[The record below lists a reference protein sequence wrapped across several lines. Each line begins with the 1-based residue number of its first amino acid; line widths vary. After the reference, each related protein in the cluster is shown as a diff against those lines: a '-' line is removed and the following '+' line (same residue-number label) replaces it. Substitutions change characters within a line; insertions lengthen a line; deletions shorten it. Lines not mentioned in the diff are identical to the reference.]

1 MAMNF
6 FETRPTRLNVQ
17 ASIAPTVSL
26 HSAVTPAAQVDP
38 SVDGCLLGQQTKYR
52 AGAFTWRADDRPAIV
67 HEEGERSIQ
76 PLGGWSKR
84 LVDIVIA
91 LVAMILASPVMLLVA
106 ILIRATGGAPAIFA
120 QSRVGFNGKPFI
132 CYKFR
137 TMVTN
142 SEQALRDHLANNAQA
157 AQEWKETRKLK
168 HDPRITILGQ
178 MLRKS
183 SLDELPQLINILRGD
198 MSCVGPRPIMAD
210 ELERYGLHA
219 NDYLRA
225 RPGLTGLWQ
234 VTGRNDTDYSQRV
247 LLDSRYVR
255 NWSLWGDLVILA
267 RTTVAVM
274 RFDQTS

>member
-1 MAMNF
+1 MAMDF

-17 ASIAPTVSL
+17 ASISPTVSL
-26 HSAVTPAAQVDP
+26 HPAVAPSTQVDA
-38 SVDGCLLGQQTKYR
+38 SVDGLLADQPNYSVGT
-52 AGAFTWRADDRPAIV
+52 FTWRKDDRPASV
-67 HEEGERSIQ
+67 HEESERPIQ

-84 LVDIVIA
+84 LVDIAIA
-91 LVAMILASPVMLLVA
+91 LVALILASPVMLLVV
-106 ILIRATGGAPAIFA
+106 ILIRATGRGPAVFA
-120 QSRVGFNGKPFI
+120 QSRIGFNGKPFV

-137 TMVTN
+137 TMVAN
-142 SEQALRDHLANNAQA
+142 ADQALRDHLANNAQA

-168 HDPRITILGQ
+168 RDPRITILGQ

-183 SLDELPQLINILRGD
+183 SLDELPQLVNILRGD

-210 ELERYGLHA
+210 ELDRYGPYA
-219 NDYLRA
+219 NDYLKA

-234 VTGRNDTDYSQRV
+234 VTGRNNTEYSQRV

-267 RTTVAVM
+267 RTSIAIM